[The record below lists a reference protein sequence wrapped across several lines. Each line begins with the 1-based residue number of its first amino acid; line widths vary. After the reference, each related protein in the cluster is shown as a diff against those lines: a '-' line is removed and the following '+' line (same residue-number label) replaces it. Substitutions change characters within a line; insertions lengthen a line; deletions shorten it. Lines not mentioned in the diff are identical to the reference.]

1 MSNATVTADI
11 HSDAVSIDVNLLRDQ
26 IGLGVLW
33 TVGARNLVNH
43 DHKALSMTA
52 SIHPRIKDG
61 RRGSSARNM
70 EIRVTLGFDDLYRVS
85 VRYPARG
92 TKETITHW
100 EMDGIYAE
108 DLARIFVSLDSGT
121 ESR

>member
-1 MSNATVTADI
+1 MTTTQITDI
-11 HSDAVSIDVNLLRDQ
+11 HADAAPLSFKTLRNQ
-26 IGLGVLW
+26 IGLGALM
-33 TVGARNLVNH
+33 TVGARHFVLH
-43 DHKALSMTA
+43 DEAVVSMTA

-70 EIRVTLGFDDLYRVS
+70 EIRVSLGFDDLYRIS

-92 TKETITHW
+92 TKEIITHW
-100 EMDGIYAE
+100 EMDGIYND